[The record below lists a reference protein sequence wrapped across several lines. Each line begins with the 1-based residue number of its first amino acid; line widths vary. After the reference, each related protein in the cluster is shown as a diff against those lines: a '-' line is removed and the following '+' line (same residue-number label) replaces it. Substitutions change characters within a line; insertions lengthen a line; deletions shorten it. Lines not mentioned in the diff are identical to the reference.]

1 MKKLQNTNEQPE
13 FHPDMTPEQIEA
25 AYMADLEAHAASL
38 AAKYN
43 TPKVHVYVGVSPEGE
58 KIIGFIKDPSYL
70 QKIVALDKIATVGMF
85 MAADELRQTL
95 TLKEESD
102 PRTYETAAEFDGYR
116 LGMTGT
122 CMTMIEVVQNS
133 FKKK

>member
-1 MKKLQNTNEQPE
+1 MKKLQDTDDAQEL
-13 FHPDMTPEQIEA
+13 TPEQIESA
-25 AYMADLEAHAASL
+25 FMSELEAHAGQL
-38 AAKYN
+38 AVKYG

-58 KIIGFIKDPSYL
+58 KIIGYIKEPSYL
-70 QKIVALDKIATVGMF
+70 QKVVALDKIATAGMF
-85 MAADELRQTL
+85 MAADELRQVL
-95 TLKEESD
+95 TIKEESD
-102 PRTYETAAEFDGYR
+102 PRTYETAADFDGYR

>member
-1 MKKLQNTNEQPE
+1 MKKLQDTEGQPE
-13 FHPDMTPEQIEA
+13 QINLTPEQREENEMIILED
-25 AYMADLEAHAASL
+25 MARTL
-38 AAKYN
+38 AEKYKV
-43 TPKVHVYVGVSPEGE
+43 PKVHVYVGVSPEGE
-58 KIIGFIKDPSYL
+58 KIVGFIKEPSYL